1 MKKFFKA
8 LLTTLSLFV
17 FTLIINANTAFASM
31 GSSGGG
37 GGGSAGGGG
46 STGGGAHG
54 GGGGNGA
61 YYSVNLGPV
70 SYHPFSFINGVFA
83 IVFSLMF
90 TQLVVNALKLKD
102 DDEHHYF
109 LKVFM
114 ILFVVDWFVPFLGVL
129 FLIGASIYGSTVKRN
144 VPITNVDNTTY
155 YSNPRLFL
163 EPNITYHDLQHW
175 MLVSNL
181 SFDEQGNINEQ
192 TMIDN
197 YVNAQ
202 DLYEDL
208 LKQSLNHPFVNKRPL
223 LKYLGFTYYRAM
235 CKEICLKKRK
245 HTYDDI
251 RIEHIKLGSWMIHHG
266 YCVAQLYVYGKDKEH
281 QANYNDRVS
290 FERDNW
296 IDCVVYDKNYKIV
309 NIIYGDHFHL
319 DGTDFND
326 VGDTAERTVERNFEG
341 NPLPTKRDVRKH
353 ENKEQP

>member
-1 MKKFFKA
+1 M
-8 LLTTLSLFV
+8 
-17 FTLIINANTAFASM
+17 IDANTVFASM

-46 STGGGAHG
+46 STGGGTH
-54 GGGGNGA
+54 GGGNGA
-61 YYSVNLGPV
+61 YYSVDLGPI

-83 IVFSLMF
+83 MVFSLMF

-102 DDEHHYF
+102 NEENHYF
-109 LKVFM
+109 RKVFI

-129 FLIGASIYGSTVKRN
+129 IIFGASICGATVKRN
-144 VPITNVDNTTY
+144 VPIPDVDPSVKYND
-155 YSNPRLFL
+155 PQLFL
-163 EPNITYHDLQHW
+163 TPNITYHDLQHW
-175 MLVSNL
+175 MLVNKL

-192 TMIDN
+192 TMINN

-208 LKQSLNHPFVNKRPL
+208 LKQSLNRPFVNKRPL

-235 CKEICLKKRK
+235 CEEIRLKKRK
-245 HTYDDI
+245 HTYDEI

-266 YCVAQLYVYGKDKEH
+266 YRVAQLYVYGKDKER
-281 QANYNDRVS
+281 QANHNDRVS

-296 IDCVVYDKNYKIV
+296 IDCVVYDENYRIV

-326 VGDTAERTVERNFEG
+326 VGDTAEHTVELSFKN
-341 NPLPTKRDVRKH
+341 NPMPTRHDVRKH
-353 ENKEQP
+353 KKKEQT